1 MIRKT
6 GPPDSSTQVSMS
18 DPGPRVPVSG
28 PSSGDVPRS
37 ITEDAQETVAVSGPG
52 PSTSGM
58 SRPGPSRHV
67 IHINNTDTYISGE
80 NFDYFA
86 GSADL
91 SDDSDMDNDNDDND
105 TSVPVAKV
113 DNDDSEDDDNDGP
126 EFFED
131 DDDMEISDDNEDDND
146 KNDKNDK
153 AKRPRRNK
161 WDERQELKWEH
172 FTKKCLYEAAKEDMA
187 NGVYS
192 SIRKCANYY
201 GLHDKT
207 LGKLIRENREYV
219 GDGKKSQG

>member
-6 GPPDSSTQVSMS
+6 GPPDSRSHMSMS

-28 PSSGDVPRS
+28 PSSGDIPRS
-37 ITEDAQETVAVSGPG
+37 ITVDRQETVAVSGPG

-86 GSADL
+86 GSGDV
-91 SDDSDMDNDNDDND
+91 SDDSDVENDNDDND
-105 TSVPVAKV
+105 TSVPIATV
-113 DNDDSEDDDNDGP
+113 DNDDGGGEDNDGTDL
-126 EFFED
+126 FGDD
-131 DDDMEISDDNEDDND
+131 DDDMEVSDDEND
-146 KNDKNDK
+146 KNDKT
-153 AKRPRRNK
+153 KRPRRNK

-172 FTKKCLYEAAKEDMA
+172 LTKKCLYEAAKEDMA